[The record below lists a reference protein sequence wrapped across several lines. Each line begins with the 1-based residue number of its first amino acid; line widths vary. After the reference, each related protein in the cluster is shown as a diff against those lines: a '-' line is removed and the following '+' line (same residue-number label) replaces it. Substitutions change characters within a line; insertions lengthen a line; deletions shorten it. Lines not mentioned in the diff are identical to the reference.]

1 ATIIQNPEEAEF
13 PDMPLA
19 VQDSITVDHSS
30 NLAGM
35 GKIIDRIMKKDK
47 RKSKTIPR
55 QILIEAEVAEK
66 VLTGIDKVS
75 QLGEQSTFSCP
86 DCGGMLFRIKEGNT
100 DKYRCFTGH
109 VYSQETLN
117 IAQAENLDAAL
128 WVAIRIMEERYRLLK
143 KMYNEENRKGMRI
156 TANLHQQRMEDLE
169 KHIVTLKS

>member
-1 ATIIQNPEEAEF
+1 KLTKGAYENKWRPSIDVTFRSAAVAYRQNCIGIILSGLLDDGVSGMRSIQECGGATIIQNPEEAEF

-75 QLGEQSTFSCP
+75 QLGEQSTFSC
-86 DCGGMLFRIKEGNT
+86 
-100 DKYRCFTGH
+100 
-109 VYSQETLN
+109 
-117 IAQAENLDAAL
+117 
-128 WVAIRIMEERYRLLK
+128 
-143 KMYNEENRKGMRI
+143 
-156 TANLHQQRMEDLE
+156 
-169 KHIVTLKS
+169 